1 MNSVEKYCR
10 QVSRRLPARRDTR
23 RRLLDGLAAEIDETL
38 GGDCSMSEIIAA
50 FGPPEQAAEELRQY
64 IGEVEARAVRKAW
77 RLCGIALVAL
87 CLVLITVILA
97 LVLFTAS
104 NSAVFSDADVYYIET
119 DIETE
124 IGGKIDETGFV
135 SGADSCPVLY
145 NGNFRLC

>member
-64 IGEVEARAVRKAW
+64 IGPGEETRVR
-77 RLCGIALVAL
+77 RFGQRSH
-87 CLVLITVILA
+87 LA
-97 LVLFTAS
+97 LVLLCVALVLIVLALVWYFAQS
-104 NSAVFSDADVYYIET
+104 NVRIVDNDLIHNIEEGAYT
-119 DIETE
+119 
-124 IGGKIDETGFV
+124 DETSFMP
-135 SGADSCPVLY
+135 GADGGFGVVD
-145 NGNFRLC
+145 GGLCVC

>member
-64 IGEVEARAVRKAW
+64 IGPGEETRVR
-77 RLCGIALVAL
+77 RFGQRSH
-87 CLVLITVILA
+87 LA
-97 LVLFTAS
+97 LVLLCVALVLIVFALVLSYAKSHVTIAEDDVFYREGEIVNEAS
-104 NSAVFSDADVYYIET
+104 
-119 DIETE
+119 
-124 IGGKIDETGFV
+124 FV
-135 SGADSCPVLY
+135 SCSYGSFATID
-145 NGNFRLC
+145 GGLCVC

>member
-64 IGEVEARAVRKAW
+64 IGPGEET
-77 RLCGIALVAL
+77 RLRRFGQRSH
-87 CLVLITVILA
+87 LA
-97 LVLFTAS
+97 LVLLCVALVLIVFALVWYTV
-104 NSAVFSDADVYYIET
+104 NSKVYIT
-119 DIETE
+119 DGHIKYYSEE
-124 IGGKIDETGFV
+124 GVIVDETSYLPCTGG
-135 SGADSCPVLY
+135 SADAFYGGLRAC
-145 NGNFRLC
+145 

>member
-64 IGEVEARAVRKAW
+64 IGPGEETRVRRFGQRSYLAMVL
-77 RLCGIALVAL
+77 LCIALAA
-87 CLVLITVILA
+87 VILA
-97 LVLFTAS
+97 LVALFTRNYVIIIDNDLVNYEEGVVTNETS
-104 NSAVFSDADVYYIET
+104 YLPSTGGSADAFY
-119 DIETE
+119 
-124 IGGKIDETGFV
+124 GGLR
-135 SGADSCPVLY
+135 SC
-145 NGNFRLC
+145 

>member
-64 IGEVEARAVRKAW
+64 IGPGEETRVRRFGQRSHLAMVL
-77 RLCGIALVAL
+77 LCIALAA
-87 CLVLITVILA
+87 VILA
-97 LVLFTAS
+97 LMWYATT
-104 NSAVFSDADVYYIET
+104 N
-119 DIETE
+119 
-124 IGGKIDETGFV
+124 
-135 SGADSCPVLY
+135 DS
-145 NGNFRLC
+145 